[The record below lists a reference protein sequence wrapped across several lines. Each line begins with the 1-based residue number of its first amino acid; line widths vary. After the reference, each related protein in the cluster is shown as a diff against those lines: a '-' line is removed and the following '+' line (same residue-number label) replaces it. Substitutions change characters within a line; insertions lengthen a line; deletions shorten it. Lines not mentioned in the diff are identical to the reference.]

1 MSQKEV
7 YEIIKELGGEATYRE
22 IKRRAKEKFPNLTLW
37 QYVTDR
43 LKKLEKK
50 GYVIKIKRGNEIVW
64 KIVEEYP

>member
-50 GYVIKIKRGNEIVW
+50 GYVIKIKRGNEVVW